1 MPCILDLEDFKDI
14 VAAVETIEECA
25 ERSDVGM
32 LGSVLLMG
40 ARARLV
46 KDMLDKVGACDDA
59 NAANPTKL
67 SECPAYQLMK
77 ESIAAR
83 MTKRF
88 QVKFLSVV
96 RMQDL
101 VDAADRG
108 DYDDPNS
115 GPDGFFI

>member
-32 LGSVLLMG
+32 LGSVLLMS

-88 QVKFLSVV
+88 QCK
-96 RMQDL
+96 MQDL

-108 DYDDPNS
+108 DFDDDDPNS

>member
-32 LGSVLLMG
+32 LGSVLLMS

-88 QVKFLSVV
+88 QVK
-96 RMQDL
+96 MQDL

-108 DYDDPNS
+108 DYDGDEPFN

>member
-1 MPCILDLEDFKDI
+1 MPCILDLEEFKDT
-14 VAAVETIEECA
+14 VAAIETIEDCA

-32 LGSVLLMG
+32 LGSVLLLS

-46 KDMLDKVGACDDA
+46 KEMLDKVGACDDA

-67 SECPAYQLMK
+67 QDCPAYQIMK
-77 ESIAAR
+77 ERIMDR
-83 MTKRF
+83 VRKRGL
-88 QVKFLSVV
+88 QS

-101 VDAADRG
+101 VEAADRG
-108 DYDDPNS
+108 DFDDDDDPNS

>member
-32 LGSVLLMG
+32 LGSVLLMS

-46 KDMLDKVGACDDA
+46 KEMLDKVGACDDA

-88 QVKFLSVV
+88 QGK
-96 RMQDL
+96 MQDL

-108 DYDDPNS
+108 DYDGDEPFN